1 MRQFRLDYSLKN
13 IPIPSR
19 DNYLR
24 NLIEKAESVLK
35 RMRWKAHFFL
45 KGEKSQ
51 ENTRNFGLSSNK
63 TPPTV
68 LELKPFEEDVI
79 KLLET
84 IKFRDTKD
92 YFQDSLAND
101 LKKINSSD
109 KMFVFA
115 DKTRNIYE
123 TSLDT
128 YNKLLHDNITKTY
141 KHESEENISEI
152 NNELNHIAN
161 KLSIGNRIECMKKR
175 EAFIS
180 LKDHKE
186 NFQTNPKCRLINPAK
201 SDSGKI
207 SKSILDRL
215 NTKLRSILNVNQ
227 WRNTQ
232 NVIEWFGSIEEK
244 TRHSFISFDIV
255 DFYPSISENL
265 LDQALSWASNLAD
278 ISDEDI
284 SIIKHARKSLLFNHG
299 RPWIKNNNSNLFDVT
314 MGSYDGAE
322 ICELVGLFILNHLG
336 KKFGKKNIGLY
347 RDDGLAV
354 IKNRSARLADK
365 TRKELH
371 KIFEQFG
378 LKITFETR
386 LALKAK
392 ENRFHH
398 KMVHNKKVY
407 FLHGRI
413 QKM

>member
-1 MRQFRLDYSLKN
+1 
-13 IPIPSR
+13 
-19 DNYLR
+19 
-24 NLIEKAESVLK
+24 
-35 RMRWKAHFFL
+35 MRWKAHFFL

-92 YFQDSLAND
+92 YFQGTLAND

-109 KMFVFA
+109 KMFAFA

-141 KHESEENISEI
+141 KHGSEENISEI

-161 KLSIGNRIECMKKR
+161 KLSIGNRIDCMKKR

-186 NFQTNPKCRLINPAK
+186 NFQNNPKCRLISPAK

-215 NTKLRSILNVNQ
+215 NTKLRTILNVSQ

-232 NVIEWFGSIEEK
+232 NVIEWFSSIEEK

-255 DFYPSISENL
+255 DFYPSISDNL
-265 LDQALSWASNLAD
+265 LDQALSWAFNLAD

-322 ICELVGLFILNHLG
+322 IYDKQVFDDVVQTYQNALG
-336 KKFGKKNIGLY
+336 HRNF
-347 RDDGLAV
+347 
-354 IKNRSARLADK
+354 S
-365 TRKELH
+365 H
-371 KIFEQFG
+371 
-378 LKITFETR
+378 
-386 LALKAK
+386 
-392 ENRFHH
+392 
-398 KMVHNKKVY
+398 
-407 FLHGRI
+407 
-413 QKM
+413 